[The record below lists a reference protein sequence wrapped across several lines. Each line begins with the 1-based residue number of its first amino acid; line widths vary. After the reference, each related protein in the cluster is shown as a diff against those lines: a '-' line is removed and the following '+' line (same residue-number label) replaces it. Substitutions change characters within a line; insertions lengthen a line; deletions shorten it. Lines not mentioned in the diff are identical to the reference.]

1 MLDLQLDHLAGTQ
14 SAAIAETEENAC
26 LEAAGDGQ
34 QALGLVRAHHQR
46 NLMRFAEVINL
57 GGKIQAPQRHAEQ
70 EPQPGHN
77 AVAIA
82 DARPCLGKMHLEPA
96 DVLRRSRSG
105 RSLQKRSKLFAT
117 ADVTSLCT
125 NTEFARVHVFDHALA
140 QRADGLRTHWKLLSW
155 MRLTTP

>member
-14 SAAIAETEENAC
+14 SAAIAETEENAG

-46 NLMRFAEVINL
+46 NLLRFADVINL
-57 GGKIQAPQRHAEQ
+57 GGKIQSPQRHAEQ

-82 DARPCLGKMHLEPA
+82 DAYSGLGQVQLEQT
-96 DVLRRSRSG
+96 DVLKYGRVRSPVE
-105 RSLQKRSKLFAT
+105 KRCETLAT
-117 ADVTSLCT
+117 ADVTCLRGR
-125 NTEFARVHVFDHALA
+125 TEL
-140 QRADGLRTHWKLLSW
+140 
-155 MRLTTP
+155 